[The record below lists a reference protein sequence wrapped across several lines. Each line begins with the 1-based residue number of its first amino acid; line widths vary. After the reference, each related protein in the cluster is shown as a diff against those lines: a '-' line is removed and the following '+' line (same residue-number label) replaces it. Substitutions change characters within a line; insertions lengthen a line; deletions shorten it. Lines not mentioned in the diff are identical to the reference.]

1 MPDLIL
7 RDLAFSK
14 SQKCARI
21 SLGFIKIH
29 TCVNECVE
37 VTQQFKFVS
46 ASLNMHMLEQICSAD
61 SVVFGWKF
69 KPARSL

>member
-7 RDLAFSK
+7 RHLAFSK

-29 TCVNECVE
+29 TCVNECVK
-37 VTQQFKFVS
+37 VTQQFVS
-46 ASLNMHMLEQICSAD
+46 ASLNMLEQIRMFS
-61 SVVFGWKF
+61 
-69 KPARSL
+69 

>member
-7 RDLAFSK
+7 RHLAFSK
-14 SQKCARI
+14 SQKCAKI

-37 VTQQFKFVS
+37 VTQPFVVS
-46 ASLNMHMLEQICSAD
+46 TSLNKYVQLIQ
-61 SVVFGWKF
+61 
-69 KPARSL
+69 

>member
-7 RDLAFSK
+7 KHLAFSK
-14 SQKCARI
+14 SQKRARI

-37 VTQQFKFVS
+37 VTQQFVS
-46 ASLNMHMLEQICSAD
+46 ANLNMLEQICSAD

-69 KPARSL
+69 KPARRL